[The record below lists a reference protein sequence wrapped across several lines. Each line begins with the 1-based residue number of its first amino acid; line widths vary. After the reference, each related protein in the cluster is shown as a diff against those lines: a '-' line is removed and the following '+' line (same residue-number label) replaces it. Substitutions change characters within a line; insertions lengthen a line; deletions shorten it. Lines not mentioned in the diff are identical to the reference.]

1 MTASRRN
8 EGVSVYMEP
17 RESAHYWFGDDER
30 RILEVLSGRYAGA
43 NPPVPFALRAFAK
56 SGVLQTG
63 EGHYDMDL
71 FVKLPEAAN
80 GDYSYVYG
88 LVWSDDERSIDGVME
103 PLSPVRLYVNEE
115 LLYRSNA
122 VDEMKPGARAIVPL
136 LLRKGWNAILV
147 EACKTEAG
155 FGCRFGADEA
165 KVRIMQVLAPFA
177 GRAGSAGWIFT
188 GPMKSQLFG
197 DERGFPDFKR
207 AEEETGLTWFPRMK
221 WTEEE
226 AMLPN
231 CERLFGRPVKPA
243 AAYGW
248 SGLQLPSGANTLM
261 LEGSALGPTSIWL
274 DGSKVIGLQSAG
286 SYRTQVSAGSGFRQ
300 LLVHSV
306 SGPGGWGF
314 ELNVY
319 SGGKLLP
326 LEMPAA
332 VHGGEGA
339 WLYTGSLDP
348 AAEEPDPLAVCTT
361 AALYPAVDSEGRAA
375 GHTYWMVDAPQSMV
389 RPYYENAMLS
399 NKWTTGSATNYG
411 RWDYPLGV
419 TMYGFLRT
427 ARELN
432 RQDLADYALGHIR
445 SCTEMYEYS
454 LWDRDQYGFPSVNH
468 QLVLIK
474 MLDNCGS
481 FGSAMLE
488 AYLQTGDVQF
498 RTIADVIADFMLR
511 KLERRED
518 GAFYRLCPGDYAAD
532 TLWADDLYMSAPFL
546 TRYAAATGKREA
558 LDEAARQFL
567 LYKRYLLIEPEGVMS
582 HVFDFKYGK
591 ATRVPWGRGNGWC
604 LFSLSE
610 LLEKMPEDHQ
620 DRDTLLAMF
629 RELCAGVVALQADS
643 GLWRQ
648 VLNQPDAYEEAS
660 CTAMFAYAFARGV
673 RFGWLEGKDGYAA
686 AALKAWRGLT
696 GAAIDRQGNVHG
708 VCSGSRYSFSPE
720 YYMYDL
726 RTVVNDNHGIGIMM
740 LAGVEI
746 SRMKCAAAEP
756 TRNSPDQS
764 IPRRG
769 IDG

>member
-1 MTASRRN
+1 M
-8 EGVSVYMEP
+8 SVYIEP
-17 RESAHYWFGDDER
+17 RESARYWFGDDER
-30 RILEVLSGRYAGA
+30 SILEVLSGRYAGA

-56 SGVLQTG
+56 SGVLQTR
-63 EGHYDMDL
+63 EGLYDMNL
-71 FVKLPEAAN
+71 SVKLPEAAN
-80 GDYSYVYG
+80 GDYAYVYG

-103 PLSPVRLYVNEE
+103 PLSPVSLYVNEDQ
-115 LLYRSNA
+115 LYRSNA
-122 VDEMKPGARAIVPL
+122 VDEMKPGARAIIPL
-136 LLRKGWNAILV
+136 LLRKGWNSFLV
-147 EACKTEAG
+147 EARKTEAG

-177 GRAGSAGWIFT
+177 ERAGSAGWIFT
-188 GPMKSQLFG
+188 QSTKTQLYG
-197 DERGFPDFKR
+197 SERGFPDFKR
-207 AEEETGLTWFPRMK
+207 AEEETGLTWLPRVK
-221 WTEEE
+221 WTIEE
-226 AMLPN
+226 AKLPN
-231 CERLFGRPVKPA
+231 CERLFGRPVKLA

-248 SGLQLPSGANTLM
+248 SGLQVPSGADMLM
-261 LEGSALGPTSIWL
+261 LEGHASGPTSIWL
-274 DGSKVIGLQSAG
+274 DGLKMIELKSAG

-306 SGPGGWGF
+306 SSPAGWGF

-319 SGGKLLP
+319 SGDRLLP
-326 LEMPAA
+326 LEMPAS
-332 VHGGEGA
+332 VHGGEGP
-339 WLYTGSLDP
+339 WLYAGPLDP
-348 AAEEPDPLAVCTT
+348 VGEPDPAAVCTT
-361 AALYPAVDSEGRAA
+361 AALYPAVDSEGRAD

-419 TMYGFLRT
+419 TMYGLLRT

-432 RQDLADYALGHIR
+432 RQDLTDYALGHIR
-445 SCTEMYEYS
+445 SCTDRYEYS

-488 AYLQTGDVQF
+488 AYLQTGEERF
-498 RTIADVIADFMLR
+498 LSIAEVIADFMLR
-511 KLERRED
+511 KLERRAD
-518 GAFYRLCPGDYAAD
+518 GAFYRLCPGEYAAD
-532 TLWADDLYMSAPFL
+532 TMWADDLYMSAPFL
-546 TRYAAATGKREA
+546 TRYAAATGQPEA

-567 LYKRYLLIEPEGVMS
+567 LYKSYLFMEPEGVMS
-582 HVFDFKYGK
+582 HVYDFKYSK

-610 LLEKMPEDHQ
+610 LLEKLPEDHA
-620 DRDTLLAMF
+620 DRDALLAMF
-629 RELCAGVVALQADS
+629 REHCAGVAELQAES

-686 AALKAWRGLT
+686 AAHKAWQGLT
-696 GAAIDRQGNVHG
+696 GGAIDRQGNVHG

-746 SRMKCAAAEP
+746 TLMKAAAAQLE
-756 TRNSPDQS
+756 Q
-764 IPRRG
+764 
-769 IDG
+769 

>member
-1 MTASRRN
+1 MTA
-8 EGVSVYMEP
+8 YMEP

-56 SGVLQTG
+56 SGVLQTR
-63 EGHYDMDL
+63 EGQYDMDL
-71 FVKLPEAAN
+71 SAKLPEAAD
-80 GDYSYVYG
+80 GDYAYVYG
-88 LVWSDDERSIDGVME
+88 LVWSDDERSIDGIME
-103 PLSPVRLYVNEE
+103 PLGPVRLYVNEE
-115 LLYRSNA
+115 QLYRSNA
-122 VDEMKPGARAIVPL
+122 VDEMKPGARAVIPL
-136 LLRKGWNAILV
+136 LLRKGWNAVLV
-147 EACKTEAG
+147 EARKTEAG

-177 GRAGSAGWIFT
+177 GREGSAGWVFT
-188 GPMKSQLFG
+188 GPMKSQLFDG
-197 DERGFPDFKR
+197 ERGFPDFKQ
-207 AEEETGLTWFPRMK
+207 AEEETGITWLPRVK
-221 WTEEE
+221 WKEEE
-226 AMLPN
+226 LKLPN
-231 CERLFGRPVKPA
+231 CERLFGRPVQPA

-248 SGLQLPSGANTLM
+248 SGLSVPAGADTLM
-261 LEGSALGPTSIWL
+261 LEGSVLGPTVIWL
-274 DGSKVIGLQSAG
+274 DGRKVAELEAAG
-286 SYRTQVSAGSGFRQ
+286 SYRTEVPAGSGSRQ
-300 LLVHSV
+300 LLVRSIGG
-306 SGPGGWGF
+306 SGGWGF
-314 ELNVY
+314 EVNVY
-319 SGGKLLP
+319 SGGRLLP
-326 LEMPAA
+326 LELPAA

-339 WLYTGSLDP
+339 WLYAGPLDP
-348 AAEEPDPLAVCTT
+348 AVETDPAAVCTMD
-361 AALYPAVDSEGRAA
+361 ALYAAVDSEGRAA
-375 GHTYWMVDAPQSMV
+375 GHTYWMVDAPQSAL

-419 TMYGFLRT
+419 TMYGLLRT
-427 ARELN
+427 ARELD
-432 RQDLADYALGHIR
+432 RKDLEDYALGHIR
-445 SCTEMYEYS
+445 SCTDMYEYS

-488 AYLQTGDVQF
+488 AYLQTGDDHF
-498 RTIADVIADFMLR
+498 LRIADVIADFMLCR
-511 KLERRED
+511 LERRED

-532 TLWADDLYMSAPFL
+532 TMWADDLYMSAPFL
-546 TRYAAATGKREA
+546 IRYAAATGNREA
-558 LDEAARQFL
+558 LDEAGRQFL
-567 LYKRYLLIEPEGVMS
+567 HYKRYLFMEQEGVMS

-610 LLEKMPEDHQ
+610 LLEKLPDDHQ
-620 DRDTLLAMF
+620 DWEALLSMF
-629 RELCAGVVALQADS
+629 RELCAGVAALQADS

-673 RFGWLEGKDGYAA
+673 RFGWLKGEDGYAA
-686 AALKAWRGLT
+686 AALKAWKGLT
-696 GAAIDRQGNVHG
+696 GGAIDRQGNVHG
-708 VCSGSRYSFSPE
+708 VCSGSRYSFAPD

-746 SRMKCAAAEP
+746 RRMKSAAARDEQGAEE
-756 TRNSPDQS
+756 RAEHSDAN
-764 IPRRG
+764 
-769 IDG
+769 